1 MEWKKVD
8 EQLIKDGF
16 RKVCLKT
23 FVLPNEKKE
32 SFEVKKEGETVSI
45 LAITPTDCIVLAK
58 QFRVGPEKELMELP
72 GGGVEKSED
81 PVDAA
86 RRELL
91 EETGYS
97 GEFQFVQT
105 ILDCGYSTGVQHVF
119 VATNCSRVHDQSLD
133 ETEFIE
139 VIEMPLEKFRNHLR
153 SGQLTD
159 IETGYLGL
167 DFLKRLS

>member
-23 FVLPNEKKE
+23 FILPNGKQE
-32 SFEVKKEGETVSI
+32 SFEVKKEGETVCI
-45 LAITPTDCIVLAK
+45 LALTPDDHIVLAK

-72 GGGVEKSED
+72 GGGVEKGED
-81 PVDAA
+81 PMDAA

-97 GEFQFVQT
+97 GDLQFVQT
-105 ILDCGYSTGVQHVF
+105 NWDCGYSTRVRHVF
-119 VATNCSRVHDQSLD
+119 VATNCVRVEEQNLD

-139 VIEMPLEKFRNHLR
+139 IIEMPLAEFREHLR

-159 IETGYLGL
+159 IETGYLAL
-167 DFLKRLS
+167 DFLRSL